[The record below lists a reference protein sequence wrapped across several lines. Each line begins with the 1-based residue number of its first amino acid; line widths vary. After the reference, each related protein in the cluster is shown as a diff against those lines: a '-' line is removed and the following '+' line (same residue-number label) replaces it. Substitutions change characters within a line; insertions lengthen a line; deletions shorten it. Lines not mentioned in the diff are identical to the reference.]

1 MVRVRARVSG
11 ADFFAK
17 HFRDLAKTSELQNIV
32 LKHGLEGQRL
42 SKIYAPVDTG
52 FLKRSIRLYQSSD
65 KFKVSWIS
73 EAEYAIYQEV
83 LYTPHIRPAFYKVE
97 SNFLREVGDFIDG
110 K

>member
-1 MVRVRARVSG
+1 MVRVRARVKG
-11 ADFFAK
+11 AKFFRE
-17 HFRDLAKTSELQNIV
+17 HFDNLAKPNELQNVV

-42 SKIYAPVDTG
+42 SMIYAPVDTG
-52 FLKRSIRLYQSSD
+52 FLKRSIRLYHTPE
-65 KFKVSWIS
+65 KYRVKWVS